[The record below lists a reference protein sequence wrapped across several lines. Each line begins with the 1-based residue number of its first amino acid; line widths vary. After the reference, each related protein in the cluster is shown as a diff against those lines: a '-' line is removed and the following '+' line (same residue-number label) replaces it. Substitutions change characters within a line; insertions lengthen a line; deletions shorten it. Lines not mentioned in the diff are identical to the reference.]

1 MIYNDMKRYVGAV
14 TGTVIVTITGKN
26 ATYTYDGSSHSA
38 TSYTVS
44 ISNSDYKTSDFTFSG
59 SASVSRTAAGTSY
72 MGLSASQFT
81 NTNAKFKDVRFVVT
95 DGYITINK
103 KAVTVTIKGNN
114 ASYTY
119 SGGSRSLSG
128 YTATSDSSLYTTSDY
143 TVGGTSSVSGTNAG
157 TYKQALTATNNNSN
171 FNVTFNITQ
180 GVLTINKL
188 AVTVSIAG
196 SGTST
201 YTYDGAAHTIQS
213 YTFSSSSSLYT
224 ASLCTISKVSRTVV
238 GTTANAITAVN
249 NSGNFTVTFNITN
262 DTLTINKAA
271 SSALGLSVTSYS
283 GGYDGAAHSVTVSV
297 AVTSGTT
304 IQYSTDNTNWS
315 TTKPTATA
323 IGTTTVYVRAVNSN
337 YNTATGSATITI
349 SKGSASSLGL
359 SVSGYTG
366 EYDGNAHSITV
377 SVRVTS
383 GTTIQYSTDNTNW
396 STTKPTRTNAGT
408 TTVFVRAVNSNY
420 DTATASA
427 TITIAGKFFLFK
439 RGTGLTPGSTL
450 ITGVTVTNDGIIMD
464 GTNVNGGR
472 VEFGN
477 PLTVGEWSYTKMVM
491 EYEYMRPS
499 SSTGI
504 ARLAVSSSLLVGSP
518 TSRQSGGIDTSVN
531 LDPTGGTVSRTFNAP
546 VVYLSG
552 YSTADTLSS
561 TTLLLRK
568 TTDGMWIIIRNW
580 WLE

>member
-119 SGGSRSLSG
+119 NGGSRSLSG
-128 YTATSDSSLYTTSDY
+128 YTATSDSSLYTASDY

-157 TYKQALTATNNNSN
+157 TYKQALTATNKNSN

-249 NSGNFTVTFNITN
+249 NSNNFTVTFNITN
-262 DTLTINKAA
+262 ATLTINKAPA
-271 SSALGLSVTSYS
+271 SGLGLSVTGYS
-283 GGYDGAAHSVTVSV
+283 GEYDGSAHTITATVS
-297 AVTSGTT
+297 VTSGTT
-304 IQYSTDNTNWS
+304 IQYSTDNSTWS
-315 TTKPTATA
+315 TTKPTRTA
-323 IGTTTVYVRAVNSN
+323 IGTTTVYARAVNSN
-337 YNTATGSATITI
+337 YETATATATITI
-349 SKGSASSLGL
+349 S
-359 SVSGYTG
+359 
-366 EYDGNAHSITV
+366 
-377 SVRVTS
+377 
-383 GTTIQYSTDNTNW
+383 
-396 STTKPTRTNAGT
+396 
-408 TTVFVRAVNSNY
+408 
-420 DTATASA
+420 TA
-427 TITIAGKFFLFK
+427 KFYFFK
-439 RGTGLTPGSTL
+439 RGSGIMLPGVNSTNL
-450 ITGVTVTNDGIIMD
+450 VVSNEGAVL
-464 GTNVNGGR
+464 
-472 VEFGN
+472 
-477 PLTVGEWSYTKMVM
+477 PVGQKSGSLYSTTSYTIPEKVYSKMVV
-491 EYEYMRPS
+491 EYEYVNPSTGTYRCLEVSGRLDNSSGYYFAGGSVDLLDPAPTVVSATLEGPVDYPS
-499 SSTGI
+499 SG
-504 ARLAVSSSLLVGSP
+504 
-518 TSRQSGGIDTSVN
+518 RQACTSVYWPQLALN
-531 LDPTGGTVSRTFNAP
+531 QTTTGMQIT
-546 VVYLSG
+546 
-552 YSTADTLSS
+552 
-561 TTLLLRK
+561 
-568 TTDGMWIIIRNW
+568 IRNW